1 MSNVDIEKLEQLSC
15 LKLEKEHKKEFE
27 ESIKGVFEML
37 LQIDKIQVTDNKI
50 LDKTPTILAED
61 EISSNYLFD
70 KNQESNSL
78 NIVDSFF
85 LAPKVISKD

>member
-15 LKLEKEHKKEFE
+15 LKLEKEYKKEFE

-37 LQIDKIQVTDNKI
+37 HQIDKIQVTDNKI

>member
-15 LKLEKEHKKEFE
+15 LKIDKEHKKEFE

-37 LQIDKIQVTDNKI
+37 HQIDKIQVTDNKI
-50 LDKTPTILAED
+50 LEKSPTTLAKD
-61 EISSNYLFD
+61 EVSSNYLFD
-70 KNQESNSL
+70 KNKENNSV